1 MNIWKP
7 LIIQIV
13 SESNQISI
21 SFEVVFP
28 LNLVSNSRSYFHCGP
43 VSCVVITAEA
53 LIYLDNICMS

>member
-1 MNIWKP
+1 